1 MSAADHRICVVVVWR
16 YSGIIG
22 VMVEYKI
29 RIVII
34 VGWYDRIS
42 YVTRPVRARMVY
54 RTHRRMVS
62 VKKVEKRKAITD
74 SNFSLITRFFL
85 S

>member
-1 MSAADHRICVVVVWR
+1 
-16 YSGIIG
+16 